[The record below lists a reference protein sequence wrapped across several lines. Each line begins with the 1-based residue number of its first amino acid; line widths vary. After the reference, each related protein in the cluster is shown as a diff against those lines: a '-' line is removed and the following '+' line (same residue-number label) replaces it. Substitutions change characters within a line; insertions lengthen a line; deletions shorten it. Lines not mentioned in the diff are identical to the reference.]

1 MPEEQEMGERHE
13 PESRALRGYRLGS
26 VWGVPI
32 AVDWSLLVIFAL
44 VTFDLGAGVFPSWH
58 PSWSPVVVWTTA
70 FCAAVLFFGSL
81 LLHELSHALMARGF
95 GIRVRGI
102 TLFLF
107 GGVTQLAREAGAPKT
122 EFFVA
127 IVGPL
132 TSLVLGGTAWVIGM
146 RTAGPALGEAIAN
159 GDANA
164 LSSALR
170 DAGPLTTLLLWL
182 GPINVTLAVF
192 NLVPGFPL
200 DGGRVFRAL
209 LWAITRDLERATRWA
224 SLAGQAVAHGLI
236 AGGVYAMVSGAFGSG
251 LWLMLIGWFLN
262 ESARRSRA
270 DVRAPDGARQRPV
283 TAGRPS

>member
-159 GDANA
+159 GDEPPTPFFGTVKNPVRMMMTEHETAGEMLAELRVLTNGYELPADACTSYRILYQRLGELEGDLHRHIHLENNVLFPRA
-164 LSSALR
+164 LSAEE
-170 DAGPLTTLLLWL
+170 T
-182 GPINVTLAVF
+182 
-192 NLVPGFPL
+192 VPAPQF
-200 DGGRVFRAL
+200 
-209 LWAITRDLERATRWA
+209 
-224 SLAGQAVAHGLI
+224 AVA
-236 AGGVYAMVSGAFGSG
+236 AGSCGGHC
-251 LWLMLIGWFLN
+251 N
-262 ESARRSRA
+262 H
-270 DVRAPDGARQRPV
+270 
-283 TAGRPS
+283 